1 MSKNKFYVVWKGR
14 ETGVFTS
21 WPEVNESIKGFSG
34 AEYKGYADQE
44 TAELEFSLGSPK
56 GRSND
61 QSHTTPQIKEESSS
75 APNAPDY
82 ECLTVDGSYLG
93 KKKIMQYRCVWSQS
107 KEEVF
112 SSKPIEGGNQNI
124 AEFLALVG
132 AMKYRVSTKQ
142 YDLHIYSDSQ
152 TALSWVRNC
161 KIKSSYDLS
170 KLDEVVQDRVHRAL
184 KFIIKS
190 DVRQNLYKWDS
201 ALWGDIPADY
211 GRK

>member
-1 MSKNKFYVVWKGR
+1 MAKNKFYVVWKGR
-14 ETGVFTS
+14 DTGIFTS
-21 WPEVNESIKGFSG
+21 WSEVNELIKGFSG
-34 AEYKGYADQE
+34 AEYKSYADQE

-61 QSHTTPQIKEESSS
+61 ENHTTTKLKEEPSDDHK
-75 APNAPDY
+75 APDH

-93 KKKIMQYRCVWSQS
+93 GKKIMQYRCVWNQS

-112 SSKPIEGGNQNI
+112 STKPIEGGNQNI

-170 KLDEVVQDRVHRAL
+170 QLDEVVQERIYGAL
-184 KFIIKS
+184 KFIAKS
-190 DVRQNLYKWDS
+190 GVRKNLYKWDS

>member
-1 MSKNKFYVVWKGR
+1 MAKNKFYVVWKGR
-14 ETGVFTS
+14 DTGIFTS
-21 WPEVNESIKGFSG
+21 WSEVNELIKGFSG
-34 AEYKGYADQE
+34 AEYKSYADQE

-61 QSHTTPQIKEESSS
+61 ENHTTNKLKEEPSDDHK
-75 APNAPDY
+75 APDY

-93 KKKIMQYRCVWSQS
+93 GKKIMQYRCVWNQS

-112 SSKPIEGGNQNI
+112 STKPIEGGNQNI

-170 KLDEVVQDRVHRAL
+170 QLDEVVQERVYGAL
-184 KFIIKS
+184 KFIAKS
-190 DVRQNLYKWDS
+190 GVRKNLYKWDS